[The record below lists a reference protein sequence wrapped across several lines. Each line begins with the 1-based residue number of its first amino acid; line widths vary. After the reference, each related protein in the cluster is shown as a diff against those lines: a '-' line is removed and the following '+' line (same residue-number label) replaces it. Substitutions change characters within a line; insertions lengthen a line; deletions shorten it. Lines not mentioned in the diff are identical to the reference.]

1 MTTKQ
6 YLKEFE
12 DFLTQQEYENNNSL
26 TSDYETE
33 QREWLA
39 KIDEFYNLIQEF
51 IGDYL
56 EQGKITQEWKNI
68 QLQED
73 HFGEYEVQQL
83 MLKIGKKRLIFKPIG
98 RFLIG
103 FNRGR
108 IDLSSDVGTVRFVL
122 LPEDLESPQ
131 ITDFNHSF
139 NPSNAKWCWKIATSP
154 PKVSYLELTEQSFFE
169 ALMEVVN
176 A

>member
-1 MTTKQ
+1 METKQ
-6 YLKEFE
+6 YLKQFEEFLEQEAEEE
-12 DFLTQQEYENNNSL
+12 DS
-26 TSDYETE
+26 SVIDYEQE
-33 QREWLA
+33 KKEWLA
-39 KIDEFYNLIQEF
+39 KIDEFYALIQEF

-56 EQGKITQEWKNI
+56 KQGKIIQEWKII

-73 HFGEYEVQQL
+73 YFGEYDVKQL
-83 MLKIGKKRLIFKPIG
+83 ILKIGKKRLIFKPIG

-108 IDLSSDVGTVRFVL
+108 IDLSSDIGTVRFVL
-122 LPEDLESPQ
+122 LPEELESPQ
-131 ITDFNHSF
+131 ITDFNH
-139 NPSNAKWCWKIATSP
+139 SNAKWCWKIATSP

>member
-1 MTTKQ
+1 MATKQ
-6 YLKEFE
+6 YLKQFEEFLE
-12 DFLTQQEYENNNSL
+12 QEAEQDDSSVINYEQ
-26 TSDYETE
+26 E
-33 QREWLA
+33 QKEWLA
-39 KIDEFYNLIQEF
+39 RINEFYNLIQEF

-56 EQGKITQEWKNI
+56 EKGKITQEWKNI

-73 HFGEYEVQQL
+73 HFGEYNVKQL

-108 IDLSSDVGTVRFVL
+108 IDLSSDIGTVRFVL
-122 LPEDLESPQ
+122 LPEELESPQ
-131 ITDFNHSF
+131 ITDFNH
-139 NPSNAKWCWKIATSP
+139 SNAKWCWKIATSP

>member
-1 MTTKQ
+1 MATKQ
-6 YLKEFE
+6 YLKQFE
-12 DFLTQQEYENNNSL
+12 KFLEQEAEEEES
-26 TSDYETE
+26 SVIDYEQE
-33 QREWLA
+33 KKEWLT
-39 KIDEFYNLIQEF
+39 KIDEFYALIQEF
-51 IGDYL
+51 IGAYL
-56 EQGKITQEWKNI
+56 KQGKITQEWKII

-73 HFGEYEVQQL
+73 YFGEYDVKQL

-108 IDLSSDVGTVRFVL
+108 IDLLSDIGTVRFVL
-122 LPEDLESPQ
+122 LPKDLESPQ
-131 ITDFNHSF
+131 VTDFN
-139 NPSNAKWCWKIATSP
+139 NSNAKWCWKIATSP

-169 ALMEVVN
+169 SLIEVVN

>member
-1 MTTKQ
+1 METKQ
-6 YLKEFE
+6 YLKQFEEFLE
-12 DFLTQQEYENNNSL
+12 QEAEQDDS
-26 TSDYETE
+26 SVIDYEQE
-33 QREWLA
+33 KKEWLA
-39 KIDEFYNLIQEF
+39 RIDEFYQLIQGF
-51 IGDYL
+51 LGNYIKQD
-56 EQGKITQEWKNI
+56 KIIEEWKII

-73 HFGEYEVQQL
+73 YFGKYEVQQL

-108 IDLSSDVGTVRFVL
+108 IDLSSDIGTVRFVL
-122 LPEDLESPQ
+122 LPEELESPQ
-131 ITDFNHSF
+131 ITDF

>member
-1 MTTKQ
+1 MATKQ
-6 YLKEFE
+6 YLKKFEEFLE
-12 DFLTQQEYENNNSL
+12 QEAEQDDS
-26 TSDYETE
+26 SVIDYEQE
-33 QREWLA
+33 KKEWLT
-39 KIDEFYNLIQEF
+39 KIDEFYALIQEF

-56 EQGKITQEWKNI
+56 KQGKIIQEWKII

-73 HFGEYEVQQL
+73 YFGEYDVKQL

-98 RFLIG
+98 LFLIG
-103 FNRGR
+103 FNRVR
-108 IDLSSDVGTVRFVL
+108 IDLLSDIGTVRFVL
-122 LPEDLESPQ
+122 LPKDLESPQ
-131 ITDFNHSF
+131 FTDFN
-139 NPSNAKWCWKIATSP
+139 NSNAKWCWKIATSP